1 MERTAAAG
9 SLVWSLPE
17 RVSFLFK
24 SAIFMFACGAILYV
38 SLASE
43 YPAVHDAL
51 HNVRHALAVVPC
63 H

>member
-1 MERTAAAG
+1 MEKTATQ
-9 SLVWSLPE
+9 SLTWSLPG
-17 RVSFLFK
+17 RFSFVLR
-24 SAIFMFACGAILYV
+24 SGMFLCACGAILYV
-38 SLASE
+38 ALASE

>member
-1 MERTAAAG
+1 MERIATKI
-9 SLVWSLPE
+9 SLASLPE
-17 RVSFLFK
+17 RFSFLLK
-24 SAIFMFACGAILYV
+24 SGAFLVACGAILYV
-38 SLASE
+38 ALASE